1 MPVVWRKSGLRFQ
14 NLSAGCFLNDK
25 ALFFFNHSFQNGMDA
40 SGQLQE
46 RTPRSQGGFK
56 HLQRAAE
63 HRVTILFIKFIVI
76 ENNFIMMKFQA
87 KLLSAATIKNLIRVG
102 FYIFD
107 NFEMLINYFPVIK
120 IAF

>member
-1 MPVVWRKSGLRFQ
+1 MNAYR
-14 NLSAGCFLNDK
+14 
-25 ALFFFNHSFQNGMDA
+25 
-40 SGQLQE
+40 QLQE

-63 HRVTILFIKFIVI
+63 HRETLLFIKFIVI
-76 ENNFIMMKFQA
+76 KNDFIMMKLQA
-87 KLLSAATIKNLIRVG
+87 KMLASAIIKNLIRVG